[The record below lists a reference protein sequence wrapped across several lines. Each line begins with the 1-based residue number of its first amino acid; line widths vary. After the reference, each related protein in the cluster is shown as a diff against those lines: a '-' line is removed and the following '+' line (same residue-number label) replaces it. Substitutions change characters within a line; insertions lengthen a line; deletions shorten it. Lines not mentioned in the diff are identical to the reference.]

1 MAQTGLNRWIVV
13 LSKKIV
19 IAGAG
24 IGGLCAAL
32 ALAKRG
38 FDVAVYEQ
46 GIHFGEVGA
55 GLQLSPNAMYVLQAL
70 GVADEV
76 KAKAFSPASA
86 VMRHYQTGKN
96 YFTVPLGVTAA
107 QKYGADYLHIH
118 RADLHYALQ
127 HACEKLNVSIHLGQ
141 TIQSYQHTS
150 QDIASHNL
158 VIQFKNNESLEA
170 DVLIGADGIKSK
182 VQSHMLGQ
190 IPAQFTGQVAW
201 RGVIEADVL
210 IGADGIKSKVQSHML
225 GQIPAQFT
233 GQVAWRGVIEANKLP
248 KGLIKPNAN
257 LWVGPD
263 KHFVSYYMRGGNL
276 VNFVAVQER
285 SDWQKES
292 WSEPGDINELR
303 DTFTGWHPEVT
314 ELLDATKSC
323 FLWALFDRHPL
334 SQWTDQNVA
343 LLGDACHPMLPFLA
357 QGAAM
362 AIEDS
367 YVLAHCLASDN
378 NIAAAL
384 KAYQNIR
391 LPRTRVIQLKAR
403 KNASLYHMSSPVEQ
417 VKLSVLSGLSSFGLS
432 DRVAVN
438 KLDSIYAYNIVKQ
451 LNS

>member
-55 GLQLSPNAMYVLQAL
+55 GLQLSPNAMHVLQAL

-107 QKYGADYLHIH
+107 QKYGANYLHIH

-158 VIQFKNNESLEA
+158 VIQFKNNESL
-170 DVLIGADGIKSK
+170 
-182 VQSHMLGQ
+182 
-190 IPAQFTGQVAW
+190 
-201 RGVIEADVL
+201 EADVL

-384 KAYQNIR
+384 KAYQDIR
-391 LPRTRVIQLKAR
+391 LPRTRAIQLKAR

>member
-1 MAQTGLNRWIVV
+1 LEETGLNRWIVI

-38 FDVAVYEQ
+38 FEVAVYEQ
-46 GIHFGEVGA
+46 GTHFGEVGA
-55 GLQLSPNAMYVLQAL
+55 GLQLSPNAMHVLQAL

-76 KAKAFSPASA
+76 KAKAFRPASA

-127 HACEKLNVSIHLGQ
+127 HACEKLNVNIHLGQ
-141 TIQSYQHTS
+141 TVHSYQHTYL
-150 QDIASHNL
+150 DIASHNL

-201 RGVIEADVL
+201 RGTIE
-210 IGADGIKSKVQSHML
+210 
-225 GQIPAQFT
+225 T
-233 GQVAWRGVIEANKLP
+233 NTLP

-292 WSEPGDINELR
+292 WSESGDINELR

-323 FLWALFDRHPL
+323 FLWALFDRPPL

-384 KAYQNIR
+384 KAYQGIR
-391 LPRTRVIQLKAR
+391 LPRTRAIQLKAR
-403 KNASLYHMSSPVEQ
+403 NNASLYHMSSPVEQ
-417 VKLSVLSGLSSFGLS
+417 VKLSVLSRLSNFGLS